1 MLPERF
7 RHLLSLVEPRMYKQ
21 STVFRRVIPAVECPA
36 LIVRFLATA
45 DTQQSLSF
53 SFRIGKSTMR
63 KIIKETC
70 DAIFDHDNKRGTMA
84 KNFQSV

>member
-1 MLPERF
+1 MLCHLDIARMWPERF
-7 RHLLSLVEPRMYKQ
+7 RHLLSLVEPKMYKQ

-53 SFRIGKSTMR
+53 SFRIGKSPVSTA
-63 KIIKETC
+63 IKENFH
-70 DAIFDHDNKRGTMA
+70 AIY
-84 KNFQSV
+84 